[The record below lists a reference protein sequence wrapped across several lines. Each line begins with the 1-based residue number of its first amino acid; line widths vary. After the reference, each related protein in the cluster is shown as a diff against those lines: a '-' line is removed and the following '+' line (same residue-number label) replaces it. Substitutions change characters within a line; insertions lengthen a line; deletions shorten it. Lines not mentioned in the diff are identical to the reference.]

1 MKILIVDDSLT
12 VRKLIKSHI
21 DTIGS
26 YEILEAEN
34 GLNALEIMNQIKNI
48 FLVVTDINMPKMS
61 GLEFAR
67 ELKKDK
73 THQFVN
79 FIFIT
84 TETTKEYLTE
94 ALRLG
99 AINFLRKPLNPETF
113 LNTVKKVISDFENNR
128 VVMEEEEKRLFLEKI
143 IEEAPFISLSEGV
156 ITVSK
161 NDRIMEIPLS
171 RVKFYKTC
179 QDYSI

>member
-1 MKILIVDDSLT
+1 MKILIADDSLT
-12 VRKLIKSHI
+12 VRKLIRSHI
-21 DTIGS
+21 ETIGL
-26 YEILEAEN
+26 YDILEAEN
-34 GLNALEIMNQIKNI
+34 GLDALKTMQETKNI
-48 FLVVTDINMPKMS
+48 FLVVTDINMPKMN

-73 THQFVN
+73 SHEFVN

-84 TETTKEYLTE
+84 TETTKEHLTE

-99 AINFLRKPLNPETF
+99 AINFLRKPLNPDTF

-128 VVMEEEEKRLFLEKI
+128 VIMMEEEKREFLDNI
-143 IEEAPFISLSEGV
+143 CEESSLISLQNGI
-156 ITVSK
+156 ITISK
-161 NDRIMEIPLS
+161 DDKVMEIPLS